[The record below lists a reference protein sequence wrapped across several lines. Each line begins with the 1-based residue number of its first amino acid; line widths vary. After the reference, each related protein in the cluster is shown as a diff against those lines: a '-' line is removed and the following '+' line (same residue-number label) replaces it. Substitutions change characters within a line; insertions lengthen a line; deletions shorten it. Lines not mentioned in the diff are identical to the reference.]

1 MNASLRNNGSADR
14 EMILNNL
21 IDPTVSGYPAVWT
34 GFSWENDG
42 WGTDPQS
49 VKCLS
54 VQAGSSIVSE
64 NFKPLSV
71 LGAGQSLTVEWKFK
85 VDSVSDY
92 NTPIMTFM
100 SDDVYN
106 PSTTNGVIVF
116 PTKVLVLTSSNRNEI
131 QQSVNF

>member
-1 MNASLRNNGSADR
+1 M
-14 EMILNNL
+14 
-21 IDPTVSGYPAVWT
+21 
-34 GFSWENDG
+34 
-42 WGTDPQS
+42 
-49 VKCLS
+49 
-54 VQAGSSIVSE
+54 
-64 NFKPLSV
+64 

-131 QQSVNF
+131 QQSVNFEEGEQLHFALVFQSGYGTTGRNLCRIYINGIQQSVFEYDGSSSFGNGSLKLGPNIN

>member
-1 MNASLRNNGSADR
+1 MS
-14 EMILNNL
+14 
-21 IDPTVSGYPAVWT
+21 
-34 GFSWENDG
+34 FSTSW
-42 WGTDPQS
+42 
-49 VKCLS
+49 
-54 VQAGSSIVSE
+54 SSIVSE

-92 NTPIMTFM
+92 NKPIMTFM
-100 SDDVYN
+100 SDDEYN

-116 PTKVLVLTSSNRNEI
+116 PTKVLVLTSSNRDEI